1 MLKEELYKTTA
12 ILLFAQTEK
21 AESNLKPIVCKKKQS
36 ALLWKKMNE
45 HVLKT
50 IHKTKLPHFVFTEK
64 EQIGTNFA
72 ERFTNAIQEVYNQGF
87 NNVITIGNDTPHL
100 QSKHIL
106 DAVEKLQNN
115 QLVLGPSTDGGF
127 YLMGLKKS
135 HFNPK
140 TFLKLPWQTGQ
151 LTKTIARL
159 IAKKN
164 DVIGFLETLQD
175 IDFIADI
182 KAILKDKIHQ
192 ISVGILLV
200 LKQMIRSLKP
210 IPNNNTSL
218 YHSLCNTT
226 YFNKGSPQLLHI

>member
-1 MLKEELYKTTA
+1 MNQSTA
-12 ILLFAQTEK
+12 ILVFAQSATE
-21 AESNLKPIVCKKKQS
+21 ECKNKHFSHAQHLFEVLNK
-36 ALLWKKMNE
+36 NI
-45 HVLKT
+45 LKT
-50 IHKTKLPHFVFTEK
+50 VQKTGMPYFIFTEK
-64 EQIGTNFA
+64 EQVGTNFA

-100 QSKHIL
+100 QSKHIVE
-106 DAVEKLQNN
+106 AVEKLQNN

-140 TFLKLPWQTGQ
+140 TFLKLPWQTAQ
-151 LTKTIARL
+151 LAQTIARL

-164 DVIGFLETLQD
+164 VVISFLETLQD
-175 IDFIADI
+175 IDFVADI

-200 LKQMIRSLKP
+200 LKQVIRSLKP
-210 IPNNNTSL
+210 AHNLLTSL
-218 YHSLCNTT
+218 YHSLCKTT
-226 YFNKGSPQLLHI
+226 HFNKGSPQLLPI